1 MPGMARVDR
10 KTVDDMNGAVYA
22 AIWGPG
28 GIAYLLPR
36 DGPDS
41 EYQMLLDTEIVVQ
54 DEPSKKDIALVANEV
69 GDSGVLLGLFTH
81 PPAKIQLFASSI
93 LEVGYDPV
101 DVATHELGH
110 RFNYDHSLRPA
121 AVTMVGRR
129 EGNAEARVLVSGDS
143 CPVCLLHARLAEVM
157 GLMDGLRKRAH
168 LQHQI
173 PQGLGGTIPLAAK
186 KVAEA
191 RSSLALVANEFPNR
205 QDEVKSLDALL
216 AQMQNELN
224 QWLTPEDVSR
234 IHEQS
239 IRAWD
244 KAYDLNHQY
253 WLQTMYGNAIEQGAA
268 YSHSH

>member
-1 MPGMARVDR
+1 
-10 KTVDDMNGAVYA
+10 
-22 AIWGPG
+22 
-28 GIAYLLPR
+28 
-36 DGPDS
+36 
-41 EYQMLLDTEIVVQ
+41 MLLDTEIEIKDQ
-54 DEPSKKDIALVANEV
+54 PSKKEISMVASDV
-69 GDSGVLLGLFTH
+69 GDHGVLLGLFTH
-81 PPAKIQLFASSI
+81 PPSKIQLFASSI

-129 EGNAEARVLVSGDS
+129 AGHAEARVLVSGDS
-143 CPVCLLHARLAEVM
+143 CPVCLLHARTAEVM
-157 GLMDGLRKRAH
+157 GLMDGLRKRSH

-191 RSSLALVANEFPNR
+191 RSSLALVANEFPDR
-205 QDEVKSLDALL
+205 QGEVRDLDNLL
-216 AQMQNELN
+216 ATMQDELN

-234 IHEQS
+234 IHAQS

-253 WLQTMYGNAIEQGAA
+253 WLQTMYGSAM
-268 YSHSH
+268 SHTHEHTH